1 MEIAEVVANNNE
13 KLVTR
18 EDCLNAGREAYL
30 ALIHNEQD
38 YFEMLNLEHSTDL
51 RYLKY
56 AVMNKLSLIIN
67 DIRTL
72 TNEDLREISTI
83 LDAYMTLVNREELE
97 KYLKTLA
104 AKREKYVMVL
114 SRFHKLR
121 SSFLQ
126 KKKMRKSKIDTGSW
140 ISSEYV
146 LETVKNYSN
155 VSSYNVNYSCD
166 LLEADNSSF
175 LEILNSLKKVLE
187 NKYQEYSE
195 KCRKNDEGNKLQ
207 KDYDAVIKK
216 YDVAMSLDSG
226 IKLSL

>member
-1 MEIAEVVANNNE
+1 
-13 KLVTR
+13 
-18 EDCLNAGREAYL
+18 
-30 ALIHNEQD
+30 
-38 YFEMLNLEHSTDL
+38 
-51 RYLKY
+51 
-56 AVMNKLSLIIN
+56 
-67 DIRTL
+67 
-72 TNEDLREISTI
+72 
-83 LDAYMTLVNREELE
+83 
-97 KYLKTLA
+97 
-104 AKREKYVMVL
+104 
-114 SRFHKLR
+114 
-121 SSFLQ
+121 
-126 KKKMRKSKIDTGSW
+126 MRKSKIDTGSW

-187 NKYQEYSE
+187 NKYKEYSE